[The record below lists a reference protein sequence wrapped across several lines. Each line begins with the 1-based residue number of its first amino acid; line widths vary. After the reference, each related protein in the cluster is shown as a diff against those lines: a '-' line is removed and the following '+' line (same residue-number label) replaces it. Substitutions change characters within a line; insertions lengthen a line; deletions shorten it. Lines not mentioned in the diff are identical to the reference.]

1 MNVGFSWRLAWREG
15 RASYRRLG
23 VYMASITLGVGAL
36 VAIHSFQRDVTRALD
51 DESRTLLGADIRISS
66 RRPLSEDL
74 DPVFDSLLASGAGVA
89 RTITVASMVL
99 DVRSDRVRL
108 AQVKGVEPGYP
119 FYGPLATNPPGIWGR
134 VHEGRVAI
142 VDPAVLIQL
151 NAEIGD
157 SLRIGNSTFLLAGTV
172 TGLPTE
178 LGFQTAIGPRVYVG
192 FPRLAEAGLLA
203 FGAVARHR
211 VNIRLPAREDQDALW
226 KDHEDLFQSVQVSY
240 TTAQGQAQDL
250 TSAVGS
256 LSRFLGLVGLAALL
270 LGGIGVASAIHVY
283 VKDKLVTVAIL
294 RCLGATQ
301 GSVFQAYLL
310 QSAVMGLLGSLLGAG
325 LGVAIQF
332 VLPGLL
338 ADVLPVA
345 VTPRVSWAALSAGLA
360 IGVWVSLIF
369 AVGPLLDIRGVPPL
383 LALRSDVEPVRRRD
397 PWRWIVNAALILTL
411 VGLSI
416 FEAPGVAAGLA
427 FAGGLIATGLILW
440 ATAAALM
447 RATRRFLPASASYP
461 VRQGVSNLFRPQNQT
476 VAVTLALGFGA
487 FVVGTVMQVEGNL
500 ARQFTLQQVEGRP
513 NVLLFD
519 VQVDQASGVEALLS
533 RATSGTIEST
543 PLVPGRLT
551 AINGE
556 DVERLAQG
564 PSGERPDRWA
574 LRREYRHTYR
584 AELSGS
590 EGLVEGTW
598 WPETP
603 EARWTGSDLPLVSI
617 EYDLAGSLKVG
628 VGDRLTWN
636 IGGTEIETEIASV
649 RTVDWARFETNFFFV
664 FEPGSLDR
672 APQTAVMLARIES
685 EDQRAQFQRELVD
698 AFPNVSVL
706 DLSNLQK
713 ALDTILSRVSQAIR
727 FLGGFSIV
735 AGLIVLAGAL
745 STSRYQRRREGALLR
760 TLGARRR
767 LIVKILLAEYLALG
781 TLASATGLAL
791 ALGAG
796 WLLIGGLFEFDFE
809 PLVVRLFVAW
819 LVVVAL
825 TVCMG
830 MLGSRGV
837 LGRRPLEVLRE
848 AGG

>member
-1 MNVGFSWRLAWREG
+1 MGFTWRLAWREG

-23 VYMASITLGVGAL
+23 VYMASITLGVAAL
-36 VAIHSFQRDVTRALD
+36 VAIHSFQHDVTRALD
-51 DESRTLLGADIRISS
+51 DEARTLLGADIRISS
-66 RRPLSEDL
+66 RRPLSEEL

-89 RTITVASMVL
+89 RTITVASMVMDL
-99 DVRSDRVRL
+99 QSDRVRL
-108 AQVKGVEPGYP
+108 AQVKGIEPGYP
-119 FYGPLATNPPGIWGR
+119 FYGPLETDPPDIWSEI
-134 VHEGRVAI
+134 HEGHVAV

-151 NAEIGD
+151 NAQVGD
-157 SLRIGNSTFLLAGTV
+157 SLRIGNSTFFLAGTV

-226 KDHEDLFQSVQVSY
+226 TDHEDLFQSVQVSF
-240 TTAQGQAQDL
+240 TTAQAQAEDL
-250 TSAVGS
+250 TFAVGS

-301 GSVFQAYLL
+301 GSVFRAYLL
-310 QSAVMGLLGSLLGAG
+310 QSAVMGFLGSLVGAG
-325 LGVAIQF
+325 FGVAIQF
-332 VLPGLL
+332 LLPGLL
-338 ADVLPVA
+338 AEVLPVA
-345 VTPRVSWAALSAGLA
+345 VVPRVSWSAVAVGLA

-369 AVGPLLDIRGVPPL
+369 AVGPMLDIRGVPPL

-397 PWRWIVNAALILTL
+397 PWRWVVNAALIVTL
-411 VGLSI
+411 VGLSV
-416 FEAPGVAAGLA
+416 FEAPSIAAGVA
-427 FAGGLIATGLILW
+427 FAGGLIVTGLILW

-447 RATRRFLPASASYP
+447 RATRRFLPASASYA

-500 ARQFTLQQVEGRP
+500 VRQFTLEQVEGRP

-519 VQVDQASGVEALLS
+519 VQVDQAAGVEELLS
-533 RATSGTIEST
+533 HAVSGNIEVT

-551 AINGE
+551 AINGV
-556 DVERLAQG
+556 DVETLADQ
-564 PSGERPDRWA
+564 PPGERPDRWA

-590 EGLVEGTW
+590 EGLVEGAW
-598 WPETP
+598 WPVTSA
-603 EARWTGSDLPLVSI
+603 ARLDGSATSFVSI
-617 EYDLAGSLKVG
+617 ESDLAVSLKVG

-636 IGGTEIETEIASV
+636 IGGAEIETEIASV

-685 EDQRAQFQRELVD
+685 EDQRARFQRELVD
-698 AFPNVSVL
+698 VFPNVSVL
-706 DLSNLQK
+706 DLSNLQH

-735 AGLIVLAGAL
+735 AGMIVLAGAL
-745 STSRYQRRREGALLR
+745 ATSRYQRLREGALLK

-791 ALGAG
+791 ALGSG
-796 WLLIGGLFEFDFE
+796 WLLIDRLFEFDFQ
-809 PLVVRLFVAW
+809 PLVFRLVVAW
-819 LVVVAL
+819 MVVVAL

-837 LGRRPLEVLRE
+837 LGRRPLEVLRD

>member
-1 MNVGFSWRLAWREG
+1 M
-15 RASYRRLG
+15 
-23 VYMASITLGVGAL
+23 
-36 VAIHSFQRDVTRALD
+36 AIHSFQRDVTRALD
-51 DESRTLLGADIRISS
+51 GESRTLLGADIRISS
-66 RRPLSEDL
+66 RRPLSDEL
-74 DPVFDSLLASGAGVA
+74 DPVFDSLLAAGAGVA
-89 RTITVASMVL
+89 RTITVASMVM

-108 AQVKGVEPGYP
+108 VQVNGIEPGYP
-119 FYGPLATNPPGIWGR
+119 FYGPLETDPPAIWGSLN
-134 VHEGRVAI
+134 EGPVAI

-151 NAEIGD
+151 SAEVGD

-203 FGAVARHR
+203 FGTVARYR
-211 VNIRLPAREDQDALW
+211 VNLRLPEREDQDALW
-226 KDHEDLFQSVQVSY
+226 ADHEDLFQSVQVSY
-240 TTAQGQAQDL
+240 TTAQARAKDL
-250 TSAVGS
+250 TFAVGS

-301 GSVFQAYLL
+301 GSVFTAYLF
-310 QSAVMGLLGSLLGAG
+310 QSAAMGLLGSMLGAG
-325 LGVAIQF
+325 LGVVIQF

-338 ADVLPVA
+338 AEVLPVS
-345 VTPRVSWAALSAGLA
+345 VVPRISWAAVAAGLA
-360 IGVWVSLIF
+360 IGVWISLIF
-369 AVGPLLDIRGVPPL
+369 AVGPMLDIRGVPPL

-397 PWRWIVNAALILTL
+397 PWRWVVNATLVLTL
-411 VGLSI
+411 AGLSI
-416 FEAPGVAAGLA
+416 FEAPGVAAGVA

-440 ATAAALM
+440 ATAVALM
-447 RATRRFLPASASYP
+447 RATRRFLPTSAPYP

-500 ARQFTLQQVEGRP
+500 ALQFTLEQVEGRP

-519 VQVDQASGVEALLS
+519 VQVDQASGVEELLS
-533 RATSGTIEST
+533 QAATGTIEVT

-551 AINGE
+551 AING
-556 DVERLAQG
+556 DGVEALAER
-564 PSGERPDRWA
+564 PSDERPDRWA

-584 AELSGS
+584 AELSES
-590 EGLVEGTW
+590 EELVEGTW
-598 WPETP
+598 WSETP
-603 EARWTGSDLPLVSI
+603 EARGAAPDLPLVSI
-617 EYDLAGSLKVG
+617 EFDLAESLKVG
-628 VGDRLTWN
+628 VGDRLTWD
-636 IGGTEIETEIASV
+636 IAGAEIDTEIASV
-649 RTVDWARFETNFFFV
+649 RSVDWARFETNFYFV
-664 FEPGSLDR
+664 FEPGSLDQ
-672 APQTAVMLARIES
+672 APQTAVMLARIEN
-685 EDQRAQFQRELVD
+685 EDQRAQFQRELVE

-706 DLSNLQK
+706 DLSNLQN

-745 STSRYQRRREGALLR
+745 ATSRYQRLREGALLK

-796 WLLIGGLFEFDFE
+796 WLLIHGLFEFEFE
-809 PLVVRLFVAW
+809 PLVTRLLVAW
-819 LVVVAL
+819 IVVVAL

-837 LGRRPLEVLRE
+837 LGRRPLEVLRD

>member
-1 MNVGFSWRLAWREG
+1 VNVGFTWRLAWREG
-15 RASYRRLG
+15 RASYKRLG

-36 VAIHSFQRDVTRALD
+36 VAIHSFQRDIERALD
-51 DESRTLLGADIRISS
+51 GESQTLLGADVRISS
-66 RRPLSEDL
+66 NRPLSEEL
-74 DPVFDSLLASGAGVA
+74 DPVLDSLLRSGAGVA
-89 RTITVASMVL
+89 RTIAVASMVMDL
-99 DVRSDRVRL
+99 RSDRVRL
-108 AQVKGVEPGYP
+108 AQVMGFEPGYP
-119 FYGPLATNPPGIWGR
+119 FYGPLETDPPGIWGR
-134 VHEGRVAI
+134 IHEGRVAI

-151 NAEIGD
+151 GAEVGD
-157 SLRIGNSTFLLAGTV
+157 SLRIGTSSFVLAGTV

-178 LGFQTAIGPRVYVG
+178 LGLQTAIGPRVYVG

-203 FGAVARHR
+203 FGTVARHR
-211 VNIRLPAREDQDALW
+211 VNLRLPEREDQDALW
-226 KDHEDLFQSVQVSY
+226 TDHEDLFQSVQVSY
-240 TTAQGQAQDL
+240 TTAQAQAQDL
-250 TSAVGS
+250 TFAVGS

-270 LGGIGVASAIHVY
+270 LGGIGVGSAIHVY

-294 RCLGATQ
+294 RCLGAKQ
-301 GSVFQAYLL
+301 RSVFNAYLI
-310 QSAVMGLLGSLLGAG
+310 QSAVMGFWGSLLGAG

-338 ADVLPVA
+338 AGVLPVA
-345 VTPRVSWAALSAGLA
+345 VVPRISWAAVAGGLA

-369 AVGPLLDIRGVPPL
+369 AIGPMLNIRGVPPL

-397 PWRWIVNAALILTL
+397 PWRWIVSAALILTL
-411 VGLSI
+411 AGLSI
-416 FEAPGVAAGLA
+416 VEAPGIAAGLA
-427 FAGGLIATGLILW
+427 FAGGLIATGLLLW

-447 RATRRFLPASASYP
+447 RATRRFLPASASYH

-487 FVVGTVMQVEGNL
+487 FVVGTVLQVEGNL
-500 ARQFTLQQVEGRP
+500 ARQFTLEQVEGRP

-519 VQVDQASGVEALLS
+519 VQVDQAPGVEELLS
-533 RATSGTIEST
+533 QASSGMIEVT

-556 DVERLAQG
+556 DVETLAAR
-564 PSGERPDRWA
+564 PPDERPDRWA

-584 AELSGS
+584 AELSAS
-590 EGLVEGTW
+590 EELVKGTW
-598 WPETP
+598 WSETS
-603 EARWTGSDLPLVSI
+603 EVRRTGSGAPPVSI
-617 EYDLAGSLKVG
+617 ESDLAGSLKVG

-636 IGGTEIETEIASV
+636 IGGAEMETEIASV

-706 DLSNLQK
+706 DLSNLQN

-745 STSRYQRRREGALLR
+745 ATSRYQRLREGALLK

-796 WLLIGGLFEFDFE
+796 WLLIDGLFEFEFE
-809 PLVVRLFVAW
+809 PLVIRLFVAW
-819 LVVVAL
+819 TVVVAL

-830 MLGSRGV
+830 LLGSRGV
-837 LGRRPLEVLRE
+837 LGRRPLEVLRD

>member
-1 MNVGFSWRLAWREG
+1 
-15 RASYRRLG
+15 
-23 VYMASITLGVGAL
+23 MASITLGVGAL

-66 RRPLSEDL
+66 NRPLSAEFA
-74 DPVFDSLLASGAGVA
+74 PVLDSLLAAGAGVA
-89 RTITVASMVL
+89 RTLTVASMISDL
-99 DVRSDRVRL
+99 RSDRVRL

-119 FYGPLATNPPGIWGR
+119 FYGPLETDPPGIWGR
-134 VHEGRVAI
+134 VQEGRIAI

-151 NAEIGD
+151 NAEVGD
-157 SLRIGNSTFLLAGTV
+157 SLRIGNSTFLLEGTV

-178 LGFQTAIGPRVYVG
+178 LGLQTAIGARVYVG
-192 FPRLAEAGLLA
+192 FPRLAEAGLLG
-203 FGAVARHR
+203 FGTVARYR
-211 VNIRLPAREDQDALW
+211 TNVRLPRQEDQDALW
-226 KDHEDLFQSVQVSY
+226 ADHEDLFQGVQVSY
-240 TTAQGQAQDL
+240 TTAQGRAEDL
-250 TSAVGS
+250 TFAVGA

-283 VKDKLVTVAIL
+283 VKEKLVTVAIL

-301 GSVFQAYLL
+301 GSVFNAYLL
-310 QSAVMGLLGSLLGAG
+310 QSAVMGFLGSVLGAG

-332 VLPGLL
+332 VLPDLL
-338 ADVLPVA
+338 AEVLPVS
-345 VTPRVSWAALSAGLA
+345 VVPRVSWAAVVAGLA
-360 IGVWVSLIF
+360 IGVWVSSIF
-369 AVGPLLDIRGVPPL
+369 AIGPMLDLRGVPPL

-397 PWRWIVNAALILTL
+397 LWRWGVNAALVLTL
-411 VGLSI
+411 VVLSI
-416 FEAPGVAAGLA
+416 FEAPDLATGIA
-427 FAGGLIATGLILW
+427 FAGGLIATGLLLW

-447 RATRRFLPASASYP
+447 RATRRFLPASASYSM
-461 VRQGVSNLFRPQNQT
+461 RQGVSNLFRPQNQT

-500 ARQFTLQQVEGRP
+500 TRQFTLEQGDGRP

-519 VQVDQASGVEALLS
+519 VQVDQASEVEELLARAAL
-533 RATSGTIEST
+533 GPIEFT

-551 AINGE
+551 GINGE
-556 DVERLAQG
+556 DVETLAER
-564 PSGERPDRWA
+564 PTAERPDLWA

-584 AELSGS
+584 TEMSGS
-590 EGLVEGTW
+590 EVLVEGTW
-598 WPETP
+598 WPDAP
-603 EARWTGSDLPLVSI
+603 RAGSGLPLVSI
-617 EYDLAGSLKVG
+617 EEDLAGSLKVG

-636 IGGTEIETEIASV
+636 IGGTEMETEIASV

-672 APQTAVMLARIES
+672 APQTAVMLARIER
-685 EDQRAQFQRELVD
+685 EDQRARFQRELVD

-706 DLSNLQK
+706 DLSNLQN

-727 FLGGFSIV
+727 FLGGFSIG

-745 STSRYQRRREGALLR
+745 ATSRYQRLREGALLK

-767 LIVKILLAEYLALG
+767 LIVKILLAEYVTLG

-796 WLLIGGLFEFDFE
+796 WLLIEGLFEFDFE
-809 PLVVRLFVAW
+809 PLVIRLFVAW

-825 TVCMG
+825 TVGMG

-837 LGRRPLEVLRE
+837 LGRRPLEVLRD

>member
-1 MNVGFSWRLAWREG
+1 MNMGFTWRLAWREG
-15 RASYRRLG
+15 RASYRRLA

-66 RRPLSEDL
+66 RRPLPEEL

-99 DVRSDRVRL
+99 NLRSDRVRL
-108 AQVKGVEPGYP
+108 AQVKGIEPGYP
-119 FYGPLATNPPGIWGR
+119 FYGPLATDPPGVWGR
-134 VHEGRVAI
+134 MQGAAVA
-142 VDPAVLIQL
+142 VADPAVLIQL
-151 NAEIGD
+151 DAEVGD
-157 SLRIGNSTFLLAGTV
+157 SLRIGNSTFLLVGTV

-203 FGAVARHR
+203 FGSLARHR
-211 VNIRLPAREDQDALW
+211 VNIRLPSSKDQDALW
-226 KDHEDLFQSVQVSY
+226 TDHEDLFRRVQVSY
-240 TTAQGQAQDL
+240 TTAQEQAQDL
-250 TSAVGS
+250 TFAVGS

-283 VKDKLVTVAIL
+283 VKDKLLTVAIL

-301 GSVFQAYLL
+301 GIVFHAYLL
-310 QSAVMGLLGSLLGAG
+310 QSAVMGFLGALLGAG

-332 VLPGLL
+332 GLPGLL
-338 ADVLPVA
+338 AEVLPISVD
-345 VTPRVSWAALSAGLA
+345 PRVSWSAVSAGLA

-369 AVGPLLDIRGVPPL
+369 AVGPMLNIRGVPPL
-383 LALRSDVEPVRRRD
+383 LALRSDVEPVRHHD

-416 FEAPGVAAGLA
+416 FEAPGIAAGLA
-427 FAGGLIATGLILW
+427 FSGGLIVTGLLLW
-440 ATAAALM
+440 ATAVALM

-500 ARQFTLQQVEGRP
+500 ARQFTLQQMEGRP

-519 VQVDQASGVEALLS
+519 VQVDQASGVEELLS
-533 RATSGTIEST
+533 QAASGKIEFT
-543 PLVPGRLT
+543 PLVPGRLA

-556 DVERLAQG
+556 DVEMLAER

-584 AELSGS
+584 AELTGS
-590 EGLVEGTW
+590 EVLVEGTW
-598 WPETP
+598 WPEAS
-603 EARWTGSDLPLVSI
+603 EARRAGSDLPLVSI
-617 EYDLAGSLKVG
+617 ETDLAESLKVG

-636 IGGTEIETEIASV
+636 IGGTQIETEIASV
-649 RTVDWARFETNFFFV
+649 RSVDWARFETNFFFV
-664 FEPGSLDR
+664 FEPGSLER

-685 EDQRAQFQRELVD
+685 EEQRAFFQRELVD

-706 DLSNLQK
+706 DLSNLQR

-745 STSRYQRRREGALLR
+745 ATSRYQRLREGALLK

-796 WLLIGGLFEFDFE
+796 WLLIDGLFEIEFE
-809 PLVVRLFVAW
+809 PLVIRLFVAW
-819 LVVVAL
+819 MVVVAL

-830 MLGSRGV
+830 MLSSRGV
-837 LGRRPLEVLRE
+837 LGRRPLEVLRDAE
-848 AGG
+848 G